1 MEKDNDLA
9 FKPIGTGVFG
19 NIYDQFKG
27 KAIEAFE
34 FLIAHEEGDL
44 LGVFHRDGFG
54 DVDLVWGNEKG
65 GLKHILIKHVGEE
78 KSFTDVEEAVNK
90 IKSIIETGNI
100 VFENVD
106 KAVFQT
112 GNEIVTVRKNLR
124 DKGKKIADKNWI
136 LTAYDETTADGGSA
150 ITTSN

>member
-1 MEKDNDLA
+1 MKIDNNQS

-27 KAIEAFE
+27 KAKEAFY

-54 DVDLVWGNEKG
+54 DVDLVWGNEKS
-65 GLKHILIKHVGEE
+65 GLKHILLKHVGEG
-78 KSFTDVEEAVNK
+78 KSFTDIEKVVNE
-90 IKSIIETGNI
+90 IKDIIEIGDI

-106 KAVFQT
+106 KAVFQV
-112 GNEIVTVRKNLR
+112 GNKIATVRKNLR

-150 ITTSN
+150 ITTNN